1 VLLLMV
7 VLSEC
12 WLSLLPVLV
21 LPPPLLWLPLLSALL
36 PLLLW
41 LLLLPPPLTWLPLLP
56 FSLLLPQL
64 LGLEL
69 PLPLPLL
76 LREFERFCSSPGDID
91 TCILLLLLDSEVWCL
106 GLLLP
111 LPDDLS
117 FSPDDIRILAALPL
131 LDRHL

>member
-1 VLLLMV
+1 VLLLLV

-21 LPPPLLWLPLLSALL
+21 LPPPLLWLPLLSELL

-41 LLLLPPPLTWLPLLP
+41 LLLLPSPLVWLWLLP
-56 FSLLLPQL
+56 FSLLLQV

-69 PLPLPLL
+69 PL
-76 LREFERFCSSPGDID
+76 
-91 TCILLLLLDSEVWCL
+91 LDSELWFL

-111 LPDDLS
+111 LPDDPSSSPEDIEALLLS
-117 FSPDDIRILAALPL
+117 LFAFCFASDIVSCF
-131 LDRHL
+131 D